1 MQLMPATAAQFADK
15 LDLAF
20 DKETLLDPQAN
31 VAIGS
36 AYLDHLI
43 RYYGGSYILALA
55 AYNAGPAR
63 VGQWLREYGD
73 PRMTA
78 DDPMLWVATI
88 PFRETRLYVTAVMH
102 ATQVYR
108 YRLDAPLRSQGLRP
122 PLLRN

>member
-1 MQLMPATAAQFADK
+1 
-15 LDLAF
+15 
-20 DKETLLDPQAN
+20 

-63 VGQWLREYGD
+63 VAEWLKEYGD
-73 PRMTA
+73 PRLSP
-78 DDPMLWVATI
+78 DDPMIWVTAI

-102 ATQVYR
+102 AMQVYR
-108 YRLDAPLRSQGLRP
+108 YRLGGPPPSEGLRP
-122 PLLRN
+122 PPPRY